1 MSRTHDPDL
10 HTDPQGSAD
19 GGTPPGFTNFI
30 SARASDP
37 SEAEE
42 VVTRLYLP
50 HRLDLSAGSGDLDM
64 QLSALTLASVTIGR
78 LGYGRDLRL
87 VTEEAAQFHVNTP
100 LAGSAC
106 SRRGSSDPLVT
117 SPREAAVFAP
127 GESAQIDWVGRCTQ
141 LCLMISR
148 GALEAEL
155 EHMLGRHVTTPLEFD
170 FGMDLSTPMGRSWA
184 ETLRLVVNE
193 MDHGPGLATH
203 PFAFRHAERLLLDG
217 ILLGQRHNYHDA
229 LFSPSASPPPGP
241 VARAVELIQEQ
252 PGAPWSTSS
261 LAREVHLS
269 VRALQEGFKRHV
281 GRPPTS
287 YLRDVRLR
295 HVHDELRSAVPGS
308 TTVSSVASRLGIV
321 HMGRFAGAY
330 RSAFGESPRE
340 TLARFP
346 D

>member
-1 MSRTHDPDL
+1 MTCTHDPDPR
-10 HTDPQGSAD
+10 TDSEDSAD
-19 GGTPPGFTNFI
+19 GPAPRELTDVI

-42 VVTRLYLP
+42 VVTGLYLP
-50 HRLDLSAGSGDLDM
+50 HRLQLPADDEALDM
-64 QLSALTLASVTIGR
+64 KLDALTLTSVTIGR

-87 VTEEAAQFHVNTP
+87 VTEEASQFHVNTP
-100 LAGSAC
+100 LTGRAC
-106 SRRGSSDPLVT
+106 SRSGSSDPLVT

-127 GESAQIDWVGRCTQ
+127 GELAQIDWAERCTQ

-155 EHMLGRHVTTPLEFD
+155 EQMLGRPVTTPLRFE

-193 MDHGPGLATH
+193 LDHGPGLASH
-203 PFAFRHAERLLLDG
+203 AFAFRHAERLLLDG
-217 ILLGQRHNYHDA
+217 ILLGQRHNYQDA
-229 LFSPSASPPPGP
+229 LFRAAPPAPSGP
-241 VARAVELIQEQ
+241 VARAVELIQER
-252 PGAPWSTSS
+252 PDALWSTSS

-281 GRPPTS
+281 GRPPMS
-287 YLRDVRLR
+287 YLRDVRMR
-295 HVHDELRSAVPGS
+295 RVHAELRTSAPGS
-308 TTVSSVASRLGIV
+308 TTVSSVASRWGIV

-330 RSAFGESPRE
+330 RTLFGESPRE
-340 TLARFP
+340 TLARRP